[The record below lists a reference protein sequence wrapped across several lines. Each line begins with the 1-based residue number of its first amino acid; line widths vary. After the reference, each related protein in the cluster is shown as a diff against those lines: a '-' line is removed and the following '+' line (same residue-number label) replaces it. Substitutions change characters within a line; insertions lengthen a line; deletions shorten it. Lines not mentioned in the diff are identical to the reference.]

1 MRLQTKLSKNLM
13 SERFLT
19 KYKEN
24 LQEILDS
31 EVNKSKKIGRAEA
44 YIYGKKV
51 KVRIYESYDDE
62 STDDQVDIDLDDSFG
77 KKSDMAKMVSKAF
90 KVTLSQASKEGF

>member
-31 EVNKSKKIGRAEA
+31 EVNKSKKIGRAEV